1 MPEDPLTSSGGT
13 RGDTMSSAS
22 SVVTSEGTMYLRGF
36 ILFAVSFVLLLYRW
50 NLEPI
55 IYLLF
60 TFIIFRVGL
69 WLLSKTSLFTDE
81 SLPESTRSRKRGWQL
96 SGLLIA
102 SFFIFILLGGVL
114 FLNLSPQTGGAAES
128 FDSPHFE
135 DGTFQNM
142 DSEDT
147 MANDSFWGT
156 LRNAMV
162 SDSQRSPNSVLPTR
176 EYQPLELKDEEISIT
191 WLGHSTLLIQS
202 LNHTIITDPLFGEE
216 HTDPLFFGPTPFPYE
231 HTYSPS
237 QLPQID
243 YVFISHDHYD
253 HLDMDTVE
261 ELRDST
267 FYVPL
272 GVKAHLLRWNVNE
285 RNIIEMDWYD
295 EATISDEFQVSFTP
309 SQHFSGRGLFNMDTT
324 LWGSWVFELHNRSMY
339 FSGDSGYTDEF
350 SVIGERYGPFDLA
363 FIESGQYDPAWKD
376 VHMFPDEV
384 IQAAKDLNALS
395 VLPIHNSKF
404 ELAFH
409 PWDEPLRLVSS
420 KGAEQNLTITTPM
433 IGETFLLNQTLP
445 SEPWW
450 EGVTIGTPSFLKTN
464 PLVGV
469 ALAPLNLVG
478 IIWMVAGRQT
488 KRNLDDA
495 EE

>member
-1 MPEDPLTSSGGT
+1 MVEDSIISSIDAQEDSTST
-13 RGDTMSSAS
+13 PPDVDAS
-22 SVVTSEGTMYLRGF
+22 NGKKARRGF
-36 ILFAVSFVLLLYRW
+36 ILFGATSLLLLYRW

-55 IYLLF
+55 IYLLIIL
-60 TFIIFRVGL
+60 IIFRTGV
-69 WLLSKTSLFTDE
+69 WLLSKTTLFANE
-81 SLPESTRSRKRGWQL
+81 SRHKSSSSRKRGWQL

-114 FLNLSPQTGGAAES
+114 FLNFSPQPGGTAES
-128 FDSPHFE
+128 FESPNFD

-142 DSEDT
+142 DSEET
-147 MANDSFWGT
+147 VVNDSFWGT
-156 LRNAMV
+156 LRNYMV
-162 SDSQRSPNSVLPTR
+162 SDGLRSPNSVLPTR
-176 EYQPLELKDEEISIT
+176 EYKPLELENEEISVT
-191 WLGHSTLLIQS
+191 WLGHSTLLIRS
-202 LNHTIITDPLFGEE
+202 YNTTMITDPLFGHE

-253 HLDMDTVE
+253 HLDMDTVH
-261 ELRDST
+261 ELRDSM

-272 GVKAHLLRWNVNE
+272 GVKSHLLRWGVDE
-285 RNIIEMDWYD
+285 TNIIEMDWYD
-295 EATISDEFQVSFTP
+295 EATISNEFQVAFTP
-309 SQHFSGRGLFNMDTT
+309 SQHFSGRGPFNMDTT
-324 LWGSWVFELHNRSMY
+324 LWGSWVFELHNKKMY
-339 FSGDSGYTDEF
+339 FSGDSGYTQEF
-350 SVIGERYGPFDLA
+350 SIIGEKYGPFDLA

-384 IQAAKDLNALS
+384 IQAAHDLKARS
-395 VLPIHNSKF
+395 ILPIHNSKF
-404 ELAFH
+404 QLAFH

-450 EGVTIGTPSFLKTN
+450 EGVSIGTPSFLKTN

-478 IIWMVAGRQT
+478 IVWMIAGRKVKKSPQ
-488 KRNLDDA
+488 
-495 EE
+495 EP

>member
-142 DSEDT
+142 DSEET
-147 MANDSFWGT
+147 MTNDSFWGT

-261 ELRDST
+261 EL
-267 FYVPL
+267 
-272 GVKAHLLRWNVNE
+272 
-285 RNIIEMDWYD
+285 
-295 EATISDEFQVSFTP
+295 
-309 SQHFSGRGLFNMDTT
+309 
-324 LWGSWVFELHNRSMY
+324 
-339 FSGDSGYTDEF
+339 
-350 SVIGERYGPFDLA
+350 
-363 FIESGQYDPAWKD
+363 
-376 VHMFPDEV
+376 
-384 IQAAKDLNALS
+384 
-395 VLPIHNSKF
+395 
-404 ELAFH
+404 
-409 PWDEPLRLVSS
+409 
-420 KGAEQNLTITTPM
+420 
-433 IGETFLLNQTLP
+433 
-445 SEPWW
+445 
-450 EGVTIGTPSFLKTN
+450 
-464 PLVGV
+464 
-469 ALAPLNLVG
+469 
-478 IIWMVAGRQT
+478 
-488 KRNLDDA
+488 
-495 EE
+495 